1 MVLKKT
7 KYKVC
12 LDAYGCQPEPLQS
25 FVHGANN
32 FQRSSL
38 TQHQSGNY
46 HILAMNIIKQR
57 RSHETVVHHVQE
69 KASTAL
75 KVQVRTAFV
84 MGKEEIP
91 DKKFNALI
99 DFQVS

>member
-1 MVLKKT
+1 
-7 KYKVC
+7 
-12 LDAYGCQPEPLQS
+12 
-25 FVHGANN
+25 
-32 FQRSSL
+32 
-38 TQHQSGNY
+38 
-46 HILAMNIIKQR
+46 MNIIKQR

-69 KASTAL
+69 KVSTAL

>member
-1 MVLKKT
+1 M
-7 KYKVC
+7 
-12 LDAYGCQPEPLQS
+12 
-25 FVHGANN
+25 HGANN
-32 FQRSSL
+32 FQCSSL
-38 TQHQSGNY
+38 TRHQSGND

-69 KASTAL
+69 KVSTAL
-75 KVQVRTAFV
+75 KAQVRTAFV

>member
-1 MVLKKT
+1 
-7 KYKVC
+7 
-12 LDAYGCQPEPLQS
+12 
-25 FVHGANN
+25 
-32 FQRSSL
+32 
-38 TQHQSGNY
+38 
-46 HILAMNIIKQR
+46 MNIIKQR
-57 RSHETVVHHVQE
+57 GSHETVVHHVQE